1 MGEWRDL
8 TELLVELDL
17 TIEDI
22 DSWATAPEDIAELR
36 RREEL
41 RDEIQLAVRFH
52 YVPRQLRRQLADFRS
67 AGVLGP
73 RISDP
78 RD

>member
-1 MGEWRDL
+1 MSEWRDL

-17 TIEDI
+17 TIEDL
-22 DSWATAPEDIAELR
+22 DSWATAPEDVVELR

-52 YVPRQLRRQLADFRS
+52 YVPRQLRRQLAGLGS
-67 AGVLGP
+67 AAVLRPG
-73 RISDP
+73 ISDP

>member
-1 MGEWRDL
+1 MSEWRDL

-17 TIEDI
+17 TIEDL
-22 DSWATAPEDIAELR
+22 DCWASAPEAVAELQ

-41 RDEIQLAVRFH
+41 RDQIHLAVLFH
-52 YVPRQLRRQLADFRS
+52 SVPRQLRRQLAELDAVGLLRPAS
-67 AGVLGP
+67 IDL
-73 RISDP
+73 

>member
-1 MGEWRDL
+1 MSEWRAL
-8 TELLVELDL
+8 AELLVELDL
-17 TIEDI
+17 TIEDL
-22 DSWATAPEDIAELR
+22 DSWATAPEDIAELQ

-52 YVPRQLRRQLADFRS
+52 YVPRQLRRQLAGLRS
-67 AGVLGP
+67 VGVLRP
-73 RISDP
+73 RQLDP